1 MLFYVLFIIGVGLVL
16 KVYQLHQ
23 NGTSA
28 RITYPSAI
36 SYLSLIKDIT
46 LLRAN
51 PSAKTQLQTRFMTFI
66 AELGSRS
73 LDEQGSGIAY
83 FKLPDLTPVFIL
95 SNNSAIQQLYSK
107 TNEKKFGQRPFFQRL
122 AVILGSGNL
131 MSSILGSDT
140 HSRIRQSILSRN
152 ESNRPHVAN
161 MVADF
166 FKEYELEQGQHGSSL
181 SEVMDKLSRRVL
193 LTTYFGAAIIKPFEK
208 FYHPSLTKEL
218 IACLFSL
225 DPIQDDEKKNLQFLR
240 DKTFKLGCQV
250 IFSSDE
256 ITKQLMEQQ
265 SWLNYLLRVRV
276 LTNSDIKSQLEQ
288 LGINSEQELTAV
300 QCELLIK
307 YSVEHVDTT
316 LLSTLVRDVV
326 NESLFIPLL
335 GFDATATALI
345 TALRIA
351 LQDKRIY
358 TIIKQEIQQKISAGE
373 SFELHSPWDAQIEK
387 GVSYAEAVLLEAL
400 RLAPPAPIVPE
411 IVHEIIELDVEGASL
426 TLPAGALVFIPMQGV
441 HTHAHYFPDIKLS
454 SEGQSVF
461 GKKTISANDIFPERW
476 GPKNGTGNFYNAHY
490 FAETPSS
497 YVPKTMEKE
506 GQLLPFKTGA
516 RRCPGLRIAMTEI
529 MALFR
534 MLATYKFELTAEE
547 HLELRFNYETPL
559 QRNGGMGLLKIKP
572 RKQLELREA
581 SSPYAEHSVHS
592 INFFPDPPVAK
603 DKKMEL
609 ASFSLSHSRV

>member
-23 NGTSA
+23 NATAA
-28 RITYPSAI
+28 RITYPSAT
-36 SYLSLIKDIT
+36 SYLSLIKDLT
-46 LLRAN
+46 FLRAN

-66 AELGSRS
+66 AELGARS
-73 LDEQGSGIAY
+73 LDEPGSGIAY

-95 SNNSAIQQLYSK
+95 SNKSAIQQLYSK
-107 TNEKKFGQRPFFQRL
+107 ANETKFGQRPFFQRL

-166 FKEYELEQGQHGSSL
+166 FKEYELEQGQDGRTL
-181 SEVMDKLSRRVL
+181 SEVMDRLSRRVL
-193 LTTYFGAAIIKPFEK
+193 LTTYFGAAVIKPFEK

-218 IACLFSL
+218 ITCLFSL
-225 DPIQDDEKKNLQFLR
+225 DPIQDDEKQNLLFLR

-276 LTNSDIKSQLEQ
+276 LMNSDVNSQLEE
-288 LGINSEQELTAV
+288 LGINSEEELTAV

-307 YSVEHVDTT
+307 YSVEHADTT
-316 LLSTLVRDVV
+316 LLSTMVRDVV

-351 LQDKRIY
+351 LQDKRVY
-358 TIIKQEIQQKISAGE
+358 SIIKQEIQQKISAGE

-411 IVHEIIELDVEGASL
+411 IVHETIDLDMEGTSI
-426 TLPAGALVFIPMQGV
+426 TLPPGALVFIPMQGV
-441 HTHAHYFPDIKLS
+441 HTHAQYFPDIVLS
-454 SEGQSVF
+454 SEGQRIF

-476 GPKNGTGNFYNAHY
+476 HPKNGRGVLYNAHY
-490 FAETPSS
+490 FAETHSS
-497 YVPKTMEKE
+497 DVPRIMEKE

-559 QRNGGMGLLKIKP
+559 QRNGGMGVLKIRP
-572 RKQLELREA
+572 RKHLELREA
-581 SSPYAEHSVHS
+581 PSPYAEHSVHGF
-592 INFFPDPPVAK
+592 NFFPEPLVAK
-603 DKKMEL
+603 DRKIEPT
-609 ASFSLSHSRV
+609 SFSISNSRV